1 MCGIMKFF
9 TFLTSLFT
17 ASQIFAK
24 GQPTEWQLGF
34 QEAGS
39 PLMQQLI
46 DFHDFVFWIITA
58 ITVFVFL
65 LLAYVCIRFS
75 AKNNKKPSTTTHN
88 ATLEI
93 AWTLIPVLLLVVIAI
108 PSFRLLYNQ
117 NDFTNIDMTI
127 KATGYTWWW
136 GYEYPDH
143 DGITFDSVIVE
154 EDELEE
160 GQPRLLTTDYELVV
174 PVNKNIKMQIT
185 SDPAGVIHSWAVPSL
200 GVKMDAIPGRLNE
213 TYFNIKEPGMYYGQC
228 SELCGVGHG
237 FMPISIKAVTEEE
250 FASWV
255 ETAKE
260 EFASDN
266 NNNYAKK

>member
-1 MCGIMKFF
+1 MKFF
-9 TFLTSLFT
+9 TFLISFFT
-17 ASQIFAK
+17 AKQILAK

-65 LLAYVCIRFS
+65 LLAYVCVRFS

-143 DGITFDSVIVE
+143 DGIAFDSVIVE
-154 EDELEE
+154 DDELEE
-160 GQPRLLTTDYELVV
+160 GQPRLLTTDYQLVV

-185 SDPAGVIHSWAVPSL
+185 SDPSGVIHSWAVPSL

-250 FASWV
+250 FVSWV